1 MKHKQYLG
9 PYRHRPRYYSHQ
21 YPKVYQPGVPLILKE
36 SIFRGNLVDAMKF
49 GSPGHELSEY
59 VKRKI
64 VIIDLQGNKQI
75 ATEKQFFNSAKQLGR
90 IHIEDDEGE
99 F

>member
-9 PYRHRPRYYSHQ
+9 PYRHRRRNYPQQ
-21 YPKVYQPGVPLILKE
+21 YQKVNQPNVPQIPKE
-36 SIFRGNLVDAMKF
+36 SMFRGNLVDAMKF
-49 GSPGHELSEY
+49 GSPGHELSGY

-64 VIIDLQGNKQI
+64 VIIDAQGNKQI